1 MGQHG
6 VDGAAL
12 RRTALWAMRPRQH
25 TVDGVDNGGGRT
37 QVVVAARPP
46 TGNPGSVHCRWRKR
60 RGDVRG

>member
-37 QVVVAARPP
+37 QVGRCCAPTHGQPVIRALSVAE
-46 TGNPGSVHCRWRKR
+46 TEG
-60 RGDVRG
+60 

>member
-6 VDGAAL
+6 VDGAAP
-12 RRTALWAMRPRQH
+12 RHTALWAMRPRQH

-46 TGNPGSVHCRWRKR
+46 TGNP
-60 RGDVRG
+60 

>member
-12 RRTALWAMRPRQH
+12 RHTALQAMRPRQH

-37 QVVVAARPP
+37 QVVVAAPPP

-60 RGDVRG
+60 EGEVRG